1 MSRRYIIGLLC
12 FLASIMASGCAHEAA
27 VVGLRPEYPKNLI
40 SSSLITASP
49 EIKFVRVESL
59 QPTLRW
65 EAFPRQQ
72 DREAD
77 NEGPLSRI
85 GTVTY
90 ELKIW
95 RSSDGYKPTPSDLVY
110 SRQGLVQPSH
120 RIDQPLQ
127 PKTKYHW
134 SVRACFELDGQPRVT
149 EWGLSKEPP
158 VFPLGRAGTI
168 PFPPR
173 RSASIPNP
181 NYYRFKTPS
190 I

>member
-1 MSRRYIIGLLC
+1 MNRRYIIGLLC

-27 VVGLRPEYPKNLI
+27 VVGLRPEYPKNLV
-40 SSSLITASP
+40 SAS

-59 QPTLRW
+59 QPTVRW

-77 NEGPLSRI
+77 TEGLLSRI

-95 RSSDGYKPTPSDLVY
+95 RSSDDYIPMYLPSHLIY
-110 SRQGLVQPSH
+110 SRQGLAQPSH
-120 RIDQPLQ
+120 RIEQPLQ
-127 PKTKYHW
+127 PNTKYLW

-149 EWGLSKEPP
+149 EWGLSREPP
-158 VFPLGRAGTI
+158 LVPVGSAKTN
-168 PFPPR
+168 PPSPR
-173 RSASIPNP
+173 RSPSIPNP

-190 I
+190 K

>member
-77 NEGPLSRI
+77 NEGL
-85 GTVTY
+85 
-90 ELKIW
+90 
-95 RSSDGYKPTPSDLVY
+95 
-110 SRQGLVQPSH
+110 
-120 RIDQPLQ
+120 
-127 PKTKYHW
+127 
-134 SVRACFELDGQPRVT
+134 
-149 EWGLSKEPP
+149 
-158 VFPLGRAGTI
+158 
-168 PFPPR
+168 
-173 RSASIPNP
+173 
-181 NYYRFKTPS
+181 FK
-190 I
+190 

>member
-1 MSRRYIIGLLC
+1 MGLLC
-12 FLASIMASGCAHEAA
+12 FLGSIMTSGCAHDAREAA
-27 VVGLRPEYPKNLI
+27 VVGLRPEYPKNLV
-40 SSSLITASP
+40 SASK
-49 EIKFVRVESL
+49 IIFVRVESL

-77 NEGPLSRI
+77 NEGLLSRI

-158 VFPLGRAGTI
+158 VFPLGRARTI
-168 PFPPR
+168 PFSPR

-190 I
+190 K

>member
-1 MSRRYIIGLLC
+1 MNRRYIIGLLC

-27 VVGLRPEYPKNLI
+27 VVGLRPEYPKNLV
-40 SSSLITASP
+40 SAS

-59 QPTLRW
+59 QPTVRW

-77 NEGPLSRI
+77 NEGLLSRI

-134 SVRACFELDGQPRVT
+134 SVRARFELEGQPRVT
-149 EWGLSKEPP
+149 EWGLSREPP
-158 VFPLGRAGTI
+158 LFPLGSARTI
-168 PFPPR
+168 PFSPR
-173 RSASIPNP
+173 RSPSIPNP
-181 NYYRFKTPS
+181 NYYRFETPS
-190 I
+190 K